1 MSEQAGIGGPIPS
14 PLPIAGVNPIIPQ
27 PVGAQPQPQFQQP
40 QFQQPQFQQPLVMP
54 GPYGN

>member
-14 PLPIAGVNPIIPQ
+14 PFPFAGVNPIIP
-27 PVGAQPQPQFQQP
+27 
-40 QFQQPQFQQPLVMP
+40 QPQFQQPLVMP